1 MFTSKKADNDIE
13 CIYQDGRHVANWRD
27 VGGLSAA
34 LVVGAMDNAIATM
47 RGVATMLEDY
57 GDGRD
62 PASNDYIAVGNLRAA
77 ILALGGAP

>member
-1 MFTSKKADNDIE
+1 MIEIKKADNGIE
-13 CIYQDGRHVANWRD
+13 CVYQDGRHVANWND
-27 VGGLSAA
+27 VGGLSAER
-34 LVVGAMDNAIATM
+34 VVGAMANAIDTM

-62 PASNDYIAVGNLRAA
+62 PASNDYIAVVNLRAA